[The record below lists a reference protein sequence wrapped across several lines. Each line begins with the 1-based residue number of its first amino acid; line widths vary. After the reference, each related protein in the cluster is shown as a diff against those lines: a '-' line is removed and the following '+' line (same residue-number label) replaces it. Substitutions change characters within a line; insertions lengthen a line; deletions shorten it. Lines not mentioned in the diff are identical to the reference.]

1 MKKTPQR
8 IWAKQPRVDLS
19 FVPMKNPEPYRTC
32 AVGSVSEPRCDY
44 DATYTLAGRPWL
56 PVCSSH
62 AVAITTR
69 WESER
74 GQR

>member
-8 IWAKQPRVDLS
+8 VWGKARAVDLM

-32 AVGSVSEPRCDY
+32 AVGSISEPRCDY

-62 AVAITTR
+62 AVAITAR
-69 WESER
+69 IALEGGR
-74 GQR
+74 